1 MTHSRQVLVLV
12 ECEPME
18 TRVAVLENG
27 KVVDLEVEREPRIVE
42 NIYKGIV
49 KTVVPGI
56 DAAFVDVGLERNG
69 FLYVADIVPGGVGV
83 SGGGN
88 KEQFKSIREAVREG
102 DTILVQVTRYGGP

>member
-1 MTHSRQVLVLV
+1 MSQTRQVWVLV
-12 ECEPME
+12 ECDPME

-27 KVVDLEVEREPRIVE
+27 RIVDLEVEREPRIVE

-49 KTVVPGI
+49 RTVVPGI

-83 SGGGN
+83 SGDGR
-88 KEQFKSIREAVREG
+88 KEQFRTIREAVREG
-102 DTILVQVTRYGGP
+102 DAVLVQVTR